1 MPSAPHSRHEPPQN
15 RNQPVKSKRQWGPDS
30 GYQSMESPQPSVLRY
45 ASAASRHNELVQAM
59 DYMVKRWGAFAQFL
73 SDGRICLTNNAA
85 ERMLRGPAL
94 GQKP

>member
-1 MPSAPHSRHEPPQN
+1 
-15 RNQPVKSKRQWGPDS
+15 
-30 GYQSMESPQPSVLRY
+30 MESPQPSVLRY